1 MLRKKELK
9 MQYVCLICG
18 YIYDEE
24 KGIPESGIL
33 PGTEWKDVPDTWI
46 CPDCGV
52 TKDDFEMV
60 PIDL

>member
-1 MLRKKELK
+1 